1 MAKNR
6 NEVSENLK
14 WRLTDIFKDGEE
26 FENLLA
32 DVTKRADLS
41 HYEGKL
47 SDKKVLL
54 KCLKEMDSIDA
65 DLEKLDVYAYMKK
78 DLDARDSSSTALLT
92 RVENV

>member
-41 HYEGKL
+41 SYEGKL
-47 SDKKVLL
+47 SDKEVLL
-54 KCLKEMDSIDA
+54 K
-65 DLEKLDVYAYMKK
+65 
-78 DLDARDSSSTALLT
+78 
-92 RVENV
+92 